1 MLLNRSRQVYTLYLI
16 SLHGQCTSKFL
27 SSNSH
32 TYCRY
37 SALNVKDLDDVP
49 LMSEDGG
56 AGEGGDSED
65 EENTFWE
72 AGGSRTRWKRRIRSH
87 TTLVSL
93 FLYGGWLVVLK
104 K

>member
-1 MLLNRSRQVYTLYLI
+1 MSLPNLHPNFTTSLNFYPLT
-16 SLHGQCTSKFL
+16 
-27 SSNSH
+27 H
-32 TYCRY
+32 TCRY

-65 EENTFWE
+65 EESTLWE

-93 FLYGGWLVVLK
+93 FFNGGWLVVLK